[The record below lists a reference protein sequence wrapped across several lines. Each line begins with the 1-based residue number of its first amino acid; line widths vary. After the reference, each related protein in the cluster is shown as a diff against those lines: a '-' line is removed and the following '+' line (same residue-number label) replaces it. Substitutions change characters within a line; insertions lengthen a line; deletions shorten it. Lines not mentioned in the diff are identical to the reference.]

1 MTSHDAPDDLATLRE
16 QIEAM
21 RTQLAKVEAEAAAAR
36 QEAAETHQEV
46 LALRDEVAAAE
57 RDQQDLRTAR
67 AQLGRQKMRALA
79 ARLVGR
85 T

>member
-1 MTSHDAPDDLATLRE
+1 MTPHHEADELAALRE
-16 QIEAM
+16 QVDAL

-36 QEAAETHQEV
+36 HEAVATRCEV
-46 LALRDEVAAAE
+46 LDLRDQVTAAE

-67 AQLGRQKMRALA
+67 ARLARLNIRALI
-79 ARLVGR
+79 ARLLHP